1 MITGPMIKNPA
12 SRDFASSAPPS
23 SGFASTGN
31 ASNLI
36 ELLMSQ
42 AERAGEQRA
51 FTFLGDDDVET
62 SITYAELDRRAR
74 SIAARLSR
82 MARPGDR
89 ALLVYPSGLDF
100 ISAFFGCVYAGVLAV
115 PATFPKPRRPMP
127 RLISITK
134 DCGAKL
140 ALTTTAS
147 LAMFDLSLSP
157 ELAQLHWIATD
168 ETDDAVNGWE
178 RPPINGD
185 DLCFL
190 QYTSGSTSEP
200 KGVMVSHGNLLANM
214 ELILV
219 GNGVDRQ
226 LGENPARRGVFWLPA
241 YHDMGLICGI
251 LGAVYEGGHS
261 VLMSPTSFLHRPIR
275 WLQAISKYQAEVSG
289 APNFAFELCVRKTKP
304 EERAQL
310 DLQSWR
316 VAFCSA
322 EPVRPETLER
332 FTQAFAPAGFSSE
345 SFYPCYGLAE
355 ATLMAA
361 GNRGPGGVA
370 VKRVLRAALAEHCW
384 ADAQDDPESHVQRM
398 VGCGGELLDQRLAI
412 VDPHTRL
419 RTNRH
424 AIGEI
429 WTKGPCV
436 AQGYWGREEE
446 TQHVFRARLADTG
459 DGPYLR
465 TGDLGFMHEGQ
476 LFVTGRVKD
485 VIIIRGR
492 NHYPQDIEHTAE
504 KAHPALAYGA
514 GAAFAIESNNQ
525 ERLIVVHEI
534 DRHHRDTDF
543 DDVIRRI
550 RAAVADEHE
559 LEVAGVA
566 LIRQAG
572 LPRTTS
578 GKKQRVRCRE
588 LYLASELNLL
598 SHWTAAEPAAPRA
611 ANGRAVHGTPIPL
624 PRTNRP
630 LGEDEIERLG
640 QQIEDWLLQWLT
652 NRAGTP
658 LGDTARDRAFAE
670 YGLDSLAAVEL
681 SQELEH
687 SLDVKLSSVIAWKY
701 PTPASMARYL
711 AGKVGGAAATS
722 GAGPTALRKRN
733 AAGFARLLAEIESL
747 GDDDV
752 RRQLAE

>member
-1 MITGPMIKNPA
+1 MITGPMIENPA
-12 SRDFASSAPPS
+12 LRDFAGSAPPS
-23 SGFASTGN
+23 HGFASTGN
-31 ASNLI
+31 PSNLI

-82 MARPGDR
+82 MAQPGDR

-127 RLISITK
+127 RLISITR

-147 LAMFDLSLSP
+147 LSMFDLSLSP

-168 ETDDAVNGWE
+168 ETDDAVNDWA
-178 RPPINGD
+178 RPPIDGD

-310 DLQSWR
+310 DLRSWR

-332 FTQAFAPAGFSSE
+332 FAQAFAPAGFCPE

-370 VKRVLRAALAEHCW
+370 VKRVLRAALAEHRW
-384 ADAQDDPESHVQRM
+384 ADAKDDPESHVQRM

-419 RTNRH
+419 RTHRH

-436 AQGYWGREEE
+436 AQGYWGREAE

-465 TGDLGFMHEGQ
+465 TGDLGFMHDGQ

-492 NHYPQDIEHTAE
+492 NHYPQDIEHSAE
-504 KAHPALAYGA
+504 TAHPALAYGA

-550 RAAVADEHE
+550 RAAVADEHD

-598 SHWTAAEPAAPRA
+598 SHWTAAETALPHE
-611 ANGRAVHGTPIPL
+611 ANGRAVHGTPGLL
-624 PRTNRP
+624 PRTDRP

-652 NRAGTP
+652 NRTGAA

-711 AGKVGGAAATS
+711 ARKVGGAAAAS
-722 GAGPTALRKRN
+722 GAGPSAMRKRN
-733 AAGFARLLAEIESL
+733 AAGFARLLAEIEILS
-747 GDDDV
+747 DDDV